1 MKKLFYLI
9 ALVAFTLTSCDK
21 NEADVNKNVVNEI
34 NTGLLIKK
42 VKKLENPYSVSNMKK
57 AYSALQQE
65 GLMKAALNIEATHLY
80 VRFLPKDSI
89 ELERMLGDT
98 TLTLFSYPLD
108 CELTEGEKYIDSTLI
123 GNDFTWLY
131 TRVPVGYTSP
141 ISQYEVI
148 EQLYLPTL
156 IENNIQ
162 GIKSQ
167 KVSSNI
173 SDDWWEI
180 LENKSLEL
188 TGDSNSA
195 QKINSTQS
203 IQKASNRWTP
213 SATISVYDDK
223 LSRNVPLQG
232 VRVRAR
238 WWFNWEDGLT
248 DSSGIAVMSG
258 SFSGKVNWSIVWE
271 DFFWDIRDGWISQAF
286 YNGPNGSKSNWT
298 LDINSGKSKY
308 YATIHRAAYR
318 MFYKNNL
325 NTKNPF
331 KYSFN
336 PPSIKLCCL
345 DEPGRSIYYT
355 WVKFIPSPISWLFP
369 DIKIYCKNRTS
380 HEIFRS
386 TIHELSHIFHCY
398 SMFGN
403 EINFLTVSDVLV
415 ESWAI
420 AFQYYIVNLEYSD
433 YGYSS
438 TFGDDFQDWPY
449 KNYENE
455 YSPLFIDL
463 IDDYNQRLVLG
474 VRTDGFEYAN
484 DSVKGY
490 DLATLNNILI
500 KSHGLESLSKNLK
513 KQKPSGV
520 TDSQI
525 DNLINSIEMYYDK
538 K

>member
-1 MKKLFYLI
+1 M
-9 ALVAFTLTSCDK
+9 
-21 NEADVNKNVVNEI
+21 
-34 NTGLLIKK
+34 
-42 VKKLENPYSVSNMKK
+42 
-57 AYSALQQE
+57 
-65 GLMKAALNIEATHLY
+65 
-80 VRFLPKDSI
+80 
-89 ELERMLGDT
+89 
-98 TLTLFSYPLD
+98 FSYPLD
-108 CELTEGEKYIDSTLI
+108 YELTEGEKYIDSTLI

-271 DFFWDIRDGWISQAF
+271 DFFWDIRDGWISKF
-286 YNGPNGSKSNWT
+286 LFRKNT
-298 LDINSGKSKY
+298 L
-308 YATIHRAAYR
+308 RR
-318 MFYKNNL
+318 
-325 NTKNPF
+325 
-331 KYSFN
+331 
-336 PPSIKLCCL
+336 
-345 DEPGRSIYYT
+345 
-355 WVKFIPSPISWLFP
+355 
-369 DIKIYCKNRTS
+369 
-380 HEIFRS
+380 
-386 TIHELSHIFHCY
+386 
-398 SMFGN
+398 
-403 EINFLTVSDVLV
+403 
-415 ESWAI
+415 
-420 AFQYYIVNLEYSD
+420 
-433 YGYSS
+433 
-438 TFGDDFQDWPY
+438 
-449 KNYENE
+449 
-455 YSPLFIDL
+455 
-463 IDDYNQRLVLG
+463 
-474 VRTDGFEYAN
+474 
-484 DSVKGY
+484 
-490 DLATLNNILI
+490 
-500 KSHGLESLSKNLK
+500 
-513 KQKPSGV
+513 
-520 TDSQI
+520 
-525 DNLINSIEMYYDK
+525 
-538 K
+538 